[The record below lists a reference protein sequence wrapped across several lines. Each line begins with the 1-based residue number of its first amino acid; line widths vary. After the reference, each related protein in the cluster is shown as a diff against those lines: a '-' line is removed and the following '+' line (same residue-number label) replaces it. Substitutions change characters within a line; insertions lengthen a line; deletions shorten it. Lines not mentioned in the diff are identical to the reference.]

1 MHSRRN
7 AAHTGFLGI
16 LSPVPPGVD
25 GRARPA
31 VLGLSAPGPGES
43 AELIV
48 LVLAKHAAPPSA
60 DAALR
65 TLLSVLTFGSFALG
79 DIRALGGRCSPLSA
93 GSAYWRPGAWH
104 PPDAAW
110 ELTPIFRRRVRRLPV
125 RRPRECS
132 RQLQSRPL
140 SRAPR
145 RQTQR
150 QAPSHGACRGV
161 CVRARTYSTAHLG
174 AGRGADAAGDR
185 PRGNCCKREDWRTAV
200 STNPVR
206 ARYTGT
212 ARCCKPW
219 DFAWNE
225 NQADL
230 SGPNCRCYCIR
241 GSAVRDEVNKVMAN
255 PEIDGEGGD
264 SII

>member
-1 MHSRRN
+1 M
-7 AAHTGFLGI
+7 
-16 LSPVPPGVD
+16 
-25 GRARPA
+25 
-31 VLGLSAPGPGES
+31 
-43 AELIV
+43 
-48 LVLAKHAAPPSA
+48 
-60 DAALR
+60 
-65 TLLSVLTFGSFALG
+65 
-79 DIRALGGRCSPLSA
+79 
-93 GSAYWRPGAWH
+93 
-104 PPDAAW
+104 
-110 ELTPIFRRRVRRLPV
+110 
-125 RRPRECS
+125 
-132 RQLQSRPL
+132 
-140 SRAPR
+140 
-145 RQTQR
+145 
-150 QAPSHGACRGV
+150 
-161 CVRARTYSTAHLG
+161 
-174 AGRGADAAGDR
+174 
-185 PRGNCCKREDWRTAV
+185 

>member
-25 GRARPA
+25 GRARPP

-65 TLLSVLTFGSFALG
+65 TLLSVLTFDSFALG

-161 CVRARTYSTAHLG
+161 CVCARTDPTAHLG
-174 AGRGADAAGDR
+174 RSWCRRCRRSTPRRLLPARRLENCGEHEPRAGALFRH
-185 PRGNCCKREDWRTAV
+185 
-200 STNPVR
+200 ST
-206 ARYTGT
+206 
-212 ARCCKPW
+212 
-219 DFAWNE
+219 
-225 NQADL
+225 L
-230 SGPNCRCYCIR
+230 L
-241 GSAVRDEVNKVMAN
+241 
-255 PEIDGEGGD
+255 
-264 SII
+264 